1 MMVNLMRSNQRW
13 LMIVVSVLVLIS
25 FLYYFSNS
33 SRIERL
39 GGDRAG
45 TIYGRSVTVS
55 ELQRASRQVT
65 RQANWASRTSTRPS

>member
-33 SRIERL
+33 TRVERL

-45 TIYGRSVTVS
+45 TIYGRTI
-55 ELQRASRQVT
+55 
-65 RQANWASRTSTRPS
+65 